1 MLKNEVHGEE
11 VVRPDEA
18 RGEKTRPVGEDL
30 GEGGRHTNI
39 RWGGGWRGVTS
50 LAKSPSIVVNPPLPS
65 GRTHS
70 ACGDEMLRV
79 VAPYVAEM
87 LHLKSL
93 SINRVAGVAGFQ
105 TMSTCKP
112 HLNSLAINVLVS
124 FFNGFLCLSSG
135 HTLNF
140 GAVPHLSR
148 LKNRHQATG
157 SRTQPAGADQCARH
171 LQVAPL
177 RRLLPDAP
185 SPAGAGELPGRG
197 SASRLVA
204 PERSSK
210 MVHCSKN
217 HKKHYYHVD
226 GQ

>member
-1 MLKNEVHGEE
+1 LLKNEVHGEE

-112 HLNSLAINVLVS
+112 HLNSLAINCLVLI
-124 FFNGFLCLSSG
+124 FGGFLQCTIYTQLGMLNGFQPGQSFPSAPQSG
-135 HTLNF
+135 
-140 GAVPHLSR
+140 GAACP
-148 LKNRHQATG
+148 
-157 SRTQPAGADQCARH
+157 P
-171 LQVAPL
+171 
-177 RRLLPDAP
+177 
-185 SPAGAGELPGRG
+185 
-197 SASRLVA
+197 
-204 PERSSK
+204 
-210 MVHCSKN
+210 
-217 HKKHYYHVD
+217 
-226 GQ
+226 